1 MQFSLQQL
9 LRAMFAAC
17 VMLALWTYLPIDD
30 IGSRAFVF
38 ATLAAN
44 LPRSAFRA
52 LLARIAALCNEFAPS
67 SVSPYGGEG
76 RFAVGASSL
85 RVAFVNRPGEQR
97 LSLSHAGPG
106 LQVGAS

>member
-44 LPRSAFRA
+44 LLAVAAFLRSRGAA
-52 LLARIAALCNEFAPS
+52 KLKLAAVAVIERFTEGDRR
-67 SVSPYGGEG
+67 SVP
-76 RFAVGASSL
+76 
-85 RVAFVNRPGEQR
+85 
-97 LSLSHAGPG
+97 
-106 LQVGAS
+106 